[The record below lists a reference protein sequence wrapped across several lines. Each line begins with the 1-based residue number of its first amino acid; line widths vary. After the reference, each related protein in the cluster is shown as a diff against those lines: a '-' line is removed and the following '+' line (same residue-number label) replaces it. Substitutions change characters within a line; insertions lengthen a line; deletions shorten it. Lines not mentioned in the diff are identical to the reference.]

1 MSRDFPGCLE
11 KGVVFLLEAVQ
22 TFLQMSLPLSL
33 RLSDLLDIAILS
45 FVIYKI
51 LWILRK
57 TSSGRVLW
65 GILILLFAMALVFPD
80 GADCYQLPAGKA
92 GGMGRRGPCGSVPA
106 GDPPLFGAG
115 GQQPV
120 GLVFSSNKSSPM
132 DLEFAIAQTTAAYT
146 DMSRDKVGALM
157 VFERQNLLDDV
168 IKTGTA
174 LDCAVSSELLK
185 NIFWNKAPLHDG
197 AVIVRD
203 GRIVGAG
210 CMLPLSGN
218 VNLSRDLGMR
228 HRAGIGMSE
237 HSDAVVVI
245 VSEETGSISAAVGGM
260 LKRHLAPETLER
272 LLRNELLNDDKQEEK
287 KGTQIPLLNQILGW
301 SRKEGDPVMMNRL
314 RESRWAYI
322 LLSHSSCLCVLVLC
336 AGRAGP
342 VAADLVPGRGGRNR
356 QRQCADPPRAYC
368 VRAVSGHRGSLY

>member
-1 MSRDFPGCLE
+1 ME
-11 KGVVFLLEAVQ
+11 TAVVQDLL
-22 TFLQMSLPLSL
+22 LSL
-33 RLSDLLDIAILS
+33 RNALDTIRPSDLLDIAVLS
-45 FVIYKI
+45 LVIYK
-51 LWILRK
+51 LLCMVRK
-57 TSSGRVLW
+57 TSSGRVLRGVLVLLLVMVLCSVLKLYATSYLLNKVVEW
-65 GILILLFAMALVFPD
+65 GIIVLVVLFQPEIRRFLER
-80 GADCYQLPAGKA
+80 
-92 GGMGRRGPCGSVPA
+92 MGSGS
-106 GDPPLFGAG
+106 L
-115 GQQPV
+115 
-120 GLVFSSNKSSPM
+120 GLNNIFAQNTTSPH
-132 DLEFAIAQTTAAYT
+132 DIEQAITETVEAYAS
-146 DMSRDKVGALM
+146 MSKDKVGALM
-157 VFERQNLLDDV
+157 VFERSNLLDEV

-272 LLRNELLNDDKQEEK
+272 LLRNELISDSEESEKSSIWPSLSLFFSRAK
-287 KGTQIPLLNQILGW
+287 KE
-301 SRKEGDPVMMNRL
+301 EG
-314 RESRWAYI
+314 EE
-322 LLSHSSCLCVLVLC
+322 
-336 AGRAGP
+336 
-342 VAADLVPGRGGRNR
+342 
-356 QRQCADPPRAYC
+356 
-368 VRAVSGHRGSLY
+368 